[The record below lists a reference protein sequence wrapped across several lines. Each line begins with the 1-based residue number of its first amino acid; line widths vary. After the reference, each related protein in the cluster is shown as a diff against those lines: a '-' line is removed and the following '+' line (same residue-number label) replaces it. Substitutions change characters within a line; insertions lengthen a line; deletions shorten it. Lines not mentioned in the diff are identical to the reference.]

1 MDADRL
7 LDQDFFDKIEVEMQ
21 RAKRYRIFLSMV
33 VFDLSSLNQG
43 LTTKT
48 LLEQVQAKI
57 RAVDNAALL
66 GVKKLGILLPETTRQ
81 GAEIAAKRLSQVVRE
96 SFSQQVDK
104 ISSDLIPV
112 EMASYPDAAGAR
124 TIPEF
129 LQELNAGIE

>member
-1 MDADRL
+1 METNRL
-7 LDQDFFDKIEVEMQ
+7 LDQAFLDKIEAEMQ

-43 LTTKT
+43 LTMKT

-57 RAVDNAALL
+57 RAVDDAALL
-66 GVKKLGILLPETTRQ
+66 GVRKLGILLPETTRQ
-81 GAEIAAKRLSQVVRE
+81 GAEIAAKRLSQVVKE
-96 SFSQQVDK
+96 SFTRQADE
-104 ISSDLIPV
+104 ISTDLIPV